1 MLKKIPYAT
10 ACQYLQRMNLVGMH
24 ISHGKR
30 EGDTTGEVRT
40 QGASDRLL
48 HVTYI
53 TGLGGAIRVGLDR
66 AASLQR

>member
-1 MLKKIPYAT
+1 MD
-10 ACQYLQRMNLVGMH
+10 MH
-24 ISHGKR
+24 ISHEKR
-30 EGDTTGEVRT
+30 EGDTTGGVRT

-53 TGLGGAIRVGLDR
+53 TGLGGAIRVGLER